1 MNYFEQIKIIVMDVD
16 GTLTDGKIYMS
27 DTGETFKVFDIKD
40 GYAIKEILP
49 ELGITPVLLTAR
61 QSKILMNRCNE
72 LDITNLHQG
81 IRNKIGKLKEI
92 LADLSKRDGF
102 SYSLKNVAYIGDD
115 NLDLQCMKPIK
126 DAGGLAV
133 CPANAAKAV
142 IEIADFIS
150 TRKGGDGAVREF
162 IEWLELMRSE
172 RSPLINDIKHLSLAA
187 YDFIMNFNPSIN
199 PNGKYDLGNGVYAN
213 VMSYTTREVNL
224 TCYEAHQ
231 KYIDIQYIIYGSE
244 IMMIE
249 SLDILKKYED
259 GTVDENIDTAY
270 YKYNSGKVCVLQA
283 GDLIILH
290 PHDGHRGAIAIQE
303 PIPVRKI
310 VIKVPVTNNR

>member
-16 GTLTDGKIYMS
+16 GTLTDGKIYMGDS
-27 DTGETFKVFDIKD
+27 GETFKVFDIKD
-40 GYAIKEILP
+40 GYAIKEILS
-49 ELGITPVLLTAR
+49 ELGIIPVLLTAR
-61 QSKILMNRCNE
+61 QSKILMNRCSE
-72 LDITNLHQG
+72 LDIVDLHQG
-81 IRNKIGKLKEI
+81 IRNKIGKLNEI
-92 LADLSKRDGF
+92 LLNLSKRDGF
-102 SYSLKNVAYIGDD
+102 NYSLKNIAYIGDD

-150 TRKGGDGAVREF
+150 TRNGGDGAVREF
-162 IEWLELMRSE
+162 IDWLALMRLQT
-172 RSPLINDIKHLSLAA
+172 SPSINDIKSLSLVA

-199 PNGKYDLGNGVYAN
+199 LDGKYDLGDGVYAN
-213 VMSYTTREVNL
+213 VMSYTTREVSL

-249 SLDILKKYED
+249 SVNLLKKYEY
-259 GTVDENIDTAY
+259 GSFDEKNDTAY
-270 YKYNSGKVCVLQA
+270 YKYNSGKVRVLSP
-283 GDLIILH
+283 GDSIILH

-303 PIPVRKI
+303 PLPVRKI
-310 VIKVPVTNNR
+310 VIKVPVK

>member
-1 MNYFEQIKIIVMDVD
+1 MSYFEQIKILVMDVD

-27 DTGETFKVFDIKD
+27 DTGEIFKVFDVKD

-49 ELGITPVLLTAR
+49 ELGIIPVLLTAR

-72 LDITNLHQG
+72 LDIADLHQG
-81 IRNKIGKLKEI
+81 IRNKIGKLEDI

-126 DAGGLAV
+126 DAGGLVV

-150 TRKGGDGAVREF
+150 TRNGGDGAVREF
-162 IEWLELMRSE
+162 IEWLELMRSKT
-172 RSPLINDIKHLSLAA
+172 SPLINDIIPLSLAA

-199 PNGKYDLGNGVYAN
+199 TDGKYDLGDGVYAN
-213 VMSYTTREVNL
+213 VISYTTREVNL
-224 TCYEAHQ
+224 TCYETHQ

-259 GTVDENIDTAY
+259 GRYDKKNDTAY
-270 YKYNSGKVCVLQA
+270 YKYNSGKVSILQA
-283 GDLIILH
+283 GDSIILH
-290 PHDGHRGAIAIQE
+290 PHDGHRGAIAVQE
-303 PIPVRKI
+303 PVPVRKI
-310 VIKVPVTNNR
+310 VIKVPVK